1 MQGEITVDEAYLQ
14 CEEICRKASST
25 FFASFSALPIKK
37 RKAVHAVYALCR
49 YLDDIA
55 DGDTRPDVNETD
67 ALNQLVIERDT
78 LLRSIHQSKP
88 NNSEEEHKYRLMA
101 LVDAK
106 ERLTRLFNGDKTA
119 THNEPIFVA
128 MHHVFKQFQFRL
140 DDFETIIEGM
150 EDDLSLIHI

>member
-1 MQGEITVDEAYLQ
+1 MQQEITVEEAFLQ
-14 CEEICRKASST
+14 CEDICRKASST

-55 DGDTRPDVNETD
+55 DGDTRPEVNETEQ
-67 ALNQLVIERDT
+67 LNQLVIERDS
-78 LLRSIHQSKP
+78 LLRSIHQSQP

-106 ERLTRLFNGDKTA
+106 ERLTRLYNGDKTA
-119 THNEPIFVA
+119 THN
-128 MHHVFKQFQFRL
+128 
-140 DDFETIIEGM
+140 
-150 EDDLSLIHI
+150 